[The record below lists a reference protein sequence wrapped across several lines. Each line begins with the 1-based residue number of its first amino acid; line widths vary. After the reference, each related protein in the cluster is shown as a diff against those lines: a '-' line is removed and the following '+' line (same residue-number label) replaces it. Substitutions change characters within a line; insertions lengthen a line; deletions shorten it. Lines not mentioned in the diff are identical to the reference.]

1 MNRWRKKNGRFDRH
15 LNGRAEK
22 YGWKMERWISYH
34 GWMQGWIAAEG
45 YGWEDG
51 WMDKRMVWWMSEWSV
66 LDILIEVSAFEVICR
81 NIYIRVLTLTHTHTH
96 THTSIILPITVPLS

>member
-34 GWMQGWIAAEG
+34 GISMDECK
-45 YGWEDG
+45 DG
-51 WMDKRMVWWMSEWSV
+51 
-66 LDILIEVSAFEVICR
+66 
-81 NIYIRVLTLTHTHTH
+81 
-96 THTSIILPITVPLS
+96 

>member
-45 YGWEDG
+45 NGMAR
-51 WMDKRMVWWMSEWSV
+51 WMDGQKDGLMNEWMKCIRHSDRSFSLWSYMQ
-66 LDILIEVSAFEVICR
+66 E
-81 NIYIRVLTLTHTHTH
+81 YIFVF
-96 THTSIILPITVPLS
+96 